1 LEFEVGSFLGPYQIL
16 DRIGAGGMGEVYRAR
31 DPRLSRDVAVK
42 VLTASGPIDPA
53 RLHRFQQ
60 EARAAAA
67 LSHPNILSVFDV
79 GSHEG
84 IPYLVFELLE
94 GETLSK
100 EIARGGLTA
109 RKAIDYAIQIAD
121 GLSAAHDK
129 GIIHRDVKPGNI
141 FVTSKGAV
149 KILDLGLAKLREP
162 LDVTPGGSRDPT
174 AEMSTPGFGV
184 GTLGYMSP
192 EQILGLPV
200 DGRSDIFCL
209 GAVLHEMLSG
219 RRAFPHA
226 PAEATQAILRE
237 DPPPLARTH
246 REQPAL
252 AGLVRRCLEKSPALR
267 FQSAH
272 DVGLALR
279 LIAEQDEG
287 RGPRVRRRHWVAAGL
302 IVLLASSGLA
312 WRLLSGRGTGAAPAD
327 RPRVVPLTTFPG
339 REFQAALSRDGQ
351 YVAFV
356 WDGENGEN
364 LDIYNRP
371 VGTETTLRLTSDPG
385 EDNYPA
391 WSPDGSWIAFI
402 RVSGRE
408 AAIFVVSSA
417 GGHERKL
424 RSLRTWFGSSLD
436 WSPDGKNI
444 LFTDG
449 DSASGPFGIFLL
461 SPETLG
467 VRRLTNP
474 SARYLGDAF
483 PAFSPQGET
492 VAFARLSPFG
502 GFLLGAEL
510 ALIPATGGQ
519 PRLVDTEPSLIGGL
533 DWSPD
538 GREVI
543 FSSSR
548 TGFPRLWRVA
558 VAGGAPRRLWEDEGP
573 ELSNTTP
580 AEAIGQIS
588 RAFRVS
594 LSRKGHRLVYARGFY
609 DTDIW
614 KVEAPGPKNEGRPA
628 TKLIATTRLEEAPQF
643 SPDGGLLAFASTRTT
658 AAAQIWI
665 CRPDGTA
672 CTQVTSF
679 DVACGTPRWSAD
691 GRQIVFDAAPD
702 GHGDIFTVE
711 ISTRLVRRITATPS
725 WESVPSWSRDGRWI
739 YFASDRTASWQ
750 IWKVPAEGGS
760 TVQVTS
766 AGGFAAQ
773 ESTDGRQVYYTK
785 PSSAGIWQLP
795 VEGGAESAV
804 LNLPQCWGH
813 WAVAT
818 NGLYVI
824 DTTRGATIEFFAF
837 SGGRP
842 TGVAIPSGGPPCGEA
857 GLAVSPDGRWI
868 AYVDAVR
875 TSDLMLVEGFS

>member
-1 LEFEVGSFLGPYQIL
+1 MEFAVGSFLGPYQIL
-16 DRIGAGGMGEVYRAR
+16 ERIGAGGMGEVYRAR
-31 DPRLSRDVAVK
+31 DPRLSRE
-42 VLTASGPIDPA
+42 
-53 RLHRFQQ
+53 Q
-60 EARAAAA
+60 EARAAGA
-67 LSHPNILSVFDV
+67 LSHPNILAVFDV

-94 GETLSK
+94 GETLNK

-109 RKAIDYAIQIAD
+109 RKAIAYAIQIAD

-129 GIIHRDVKPGNI
+129 GIVHRDVKPGNI

-174 AEMSTPGFGV
+174 AEMSTPGFGI
-184 GTLGYMSP
+184 GTPGYMSP

-219 RRAFPHA
+219 QRAFPHA

-237 DPPPLARTH
+237 DPRPLARTQ

-252 AGLVRRCLEKSPALR
+252 AGLVRRCLEKSPAQR

-279 LIAEQDEG
+279 LIAEQDQG

-312 WRLLSGRGTGAAPAD
+312 LRLLSGRGKGAAPAD
-327 RPRVVPLTTFPG
+327 RPRVVPLTTFSG
-339 REFQAALSRDGQ
+339 REFQAALSRDGK

-391 WSPDGSWIAFI
+391 WSPDG
-402 RVSGRE
+402 
-408 AAIFVVSSA
+408 
-417 GGHERKL
+417 K
-424 RSLRTWFGSSLD
+424 D
-436 WSPDGKNI
+436 I

-474 SARYLGDAF
+474 SPRYLGDAF

-510 ALIPATGGQ
+510 ALVPATGGQ
-519 PRLVDTEPSLIGGL
+519 PRLVDAEPSLIGGL
-533 DWSPD
+533 DWTPD

-543 FSSSR
+543 FASSR

-558 VAGGAPRRLWEDEGP
+558 VAGGTPRPLWEDEGP

-594 LSRKGHRLVYARGFY
+594 LSRKGQRLVYARGFY

-614 KVEAPGPKNEGRPA
+614 RVEAPGAKNEGRPA

-679 DVACGTPRWSAD
+679 EVACGTPRWSPD

-702 GHGDIFTVE
+702 GHGDIFAVE
-711 ISTRLVRRITATPS
+711 ISTRLVRRITATTS

-739 YFASDRTASWQ
+739 YFASDQTASWQ

-760 TVQVTS
+760 TVQVTA

-773 ESTDGRQVYYTK
+773 ESMDGRQIYYTK

-813 WAVAT
+813 WAVAAH
-818 NGLYVI
+818 GVYVI
-824 DTTRGATIEFFAF
+824 DVTRGATIEFFPF
-837 SGGRP
+837 SGTRP

-868 AYVDAVR
+868 AYVDTVR
-875 TSDLMLVEGFS
+875 ASDLMLVEGFS